1 MDGGDYVKYH
11 AGRKPCMV
19 GGLILGSLCL
29 LTTSLLSTT
38 SKAIIVMA
46 ILGKMGVGM
55 AFDTGYVWTSE
66 MFPTVIRN
74 SALATCSSFARL
86 GAIIAPLV
94 VFMDTYR
101 QGMSIIVYGVVAII
115 GGLLSFSLRPE
126 TKKCSRLPDTLE
138 EGELAAGG
146 DVELKLYPFIF
157 SCGLKDKFS
166 I

>member
-1 MDGGDYVKYH
+1 
-11 AGRKPCMV
+11 
-19 GGLILGSLCL
+19 LGSLCL

-101 QGMSIIVYGVVAII
+101 QGVSIIVYGVVAMI
-115 GGLLSFSLRPE
+115 GGLLSLLLQPE
-126 TKKCSRLPDTLE
+126 TKRCSRLPDTME

-146 DVELKLYPFIF
+146 NAEL
-157 SCGLKDKFS
+157 S
-166 I
+166 